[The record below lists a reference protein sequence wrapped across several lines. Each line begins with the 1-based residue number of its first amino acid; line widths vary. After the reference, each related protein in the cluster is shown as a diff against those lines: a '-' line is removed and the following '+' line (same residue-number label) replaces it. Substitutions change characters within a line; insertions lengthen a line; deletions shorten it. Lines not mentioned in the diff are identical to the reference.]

1 MRSSSEESHS
11 GVLVSWLR
19 DGRRLPGEGG
29 ERVQDEAGRHLL
41 LVRPETHNTSFT
53 CVAKNAAGVT
63 EDTLVVSELDCD
75 EEQKEEEISFA
86 LRGRLAT
93 GVICQ
98 DQLTYYSYDETEDTT
113 LRATTATVED
123 GETGTDTDKDEK
135 TGNSHSTK
143 SDETD
148 SSIEDE
154 DVAKDTWED
163 LFEGDDFFSNEDA
176 ISKAKDT
183 TESTK
188 ITIPITTFGVET
200 RAKVIETFFE
210 GEEFFKDDKSFE
222 VYDEDVD
229 PVEEKFDDA
238 KLPRIQTEPRRQC
251 SGSSQQRGSVLA
263 TVLASVLA
271 VLSSVPNF
279 N

>member
-1 MRSSSEESHS
+1 M
-11 GVLVSWLR
+11 
-19 DGRRLPGEGG
+19 
-29 ERVQDEAGRHLL
+29 QDEAGRHLL
-41 LVRPETHNTSFT
+41 LVRPETLNTSFT

-98 DQLTYYSYDETEDTT
+98 DQPTYYSYDETEDTT
-113 LRATTATVED
+113 VVTTNPTLRASTATVED

-135 TGNSHSTK
+135 TGNSHTTK

-188 ITIPITTFGVET
+188 ITIPITTFRVET

-271 VLSSVPNF
+271 VLSSVPNS

>member
-1 MRSSSEESHS
+1 M
-11 GVLVSWLR
+11 
-19 DGRRLPGEGG
+19 
-29 ERVQDEAGRHLL
+29 QDEAGRHLL
-41 LVRPETHNTSFT
+41 LVRPETLNTSFT

-113 LRATTATVED
+113 AVTTNPTLRATTATVED

-135 TGNSHSTK
+135 TGNSHTTK

-238 KLPRIQTEPRRQC
+238 KLPRIQTEPRRQTC